1 MIYMENVKKG
11 GISVDSEHL
20 FPIIKKWLYSDKDI
34 FLREIVS
41 NASDAVTK
49 LKRLGS
55 LGEITLDNEDF
66 RIDVILDPEAK
77 TLTVTDNGI
86 GMTAE
91 ELEKYICNIALSGAV
106 DFIKKYEKDESGKPQ
121 EGIIGHFGLGFYSSF
136 MIADKVMIETRSY
149 TGEPAVKWVCDSNG
163 DYETFKSDR
172 EERGTSVTMYVSE
185 DEEEL
190 LHAHKIRDI
199 LDKYCMFMPVP
210 VFFSEVCHCEHEE
223 DEEHEHG
230 HEPEQINDTTP
241 LWMKQPSE
249 CTEDEYREFYKKVF
263 SDYKDPLFY
272 VHINAEY
279 PLNFKGII
287 YFPRLNPDYEPVD
300 GQIKLYY
307 NQVFVAD
314 NIKEVI
320 PEYLLMLRG
329 VLDCP
334 ELPLNVSR
342 SYLQNNGYVTKI
354 AAHISKKVAD
364 KLNGLMNTEREKYE
378 KLYPDIRIFVEYACI
393 RDKKFY
399 DRVKD
404 SVLFTSACS
413 GKALTV
419 GEYLEAAKEKHENK
433 VYYVTDKKA
442 QAQYISMYEAED
454 IDLILL
460 ERPLDVQFITT
471 VESDKTDVKF
481 IRVDAD
487 IADALKGEGEAE
499 ENEEIPK
506 MFKKASGNENL
517 EVSFAALKDNKT
529 PAVINEDEQQRRFD
543 DMMKMYSIGGQSM
556 QVNSKLIVNTTS
568 SLYGKVKQLSSDGK
582 TELAEKICR
591 RIYSLALIAHRQLT
605 AEELKDFLDE
615 SYSLLLDVDE

>member
-1 MIYMENVKKG
+1 MENIKKG

-41 NASDAVTK
+41 NASDAITK
-49 LKRLGS
+49 LKRLSS
-55 LGEITLDNEDF
+55 LGEISLPDEDF
-66 RIDVILDPEAK
+66 RIDVVLDAEAK

-121 EGIIGHFGLGFYSSF
+121 EGIIGHFGLGFYSAF
-136 MIADKVMIETRSY
+136 MIADRVAVETKSY
-149 TGEPAVKWVCDSNG
+149 TGAPAVRWICDSEG
-163 DYETFKSDR
+163 EYEQFESER
-172 EERGTSVTMYVSE
+172 EERGTSVVMYVP
-185 DEEEL
+185 DEEAEL
-190 LHAHKIRDI
+190 LHAHKIREI
-199 LDKYCMFMPVP
+199 LDKYCMFMAVP
-210 VFFSEVCHCEHEE
+210 IFFSEVCHCDEE
-223 DEEHEHG
+223 KEDGEHEH
-230 HEPEQINDTTP
+230 HHDPEQINDTTP

-249 CTEDEYREFYKKVF
+249 CTEDEYKEFYKKVF
-263 SDYKDPLFY
+263 GDYKDPLFW

-279 PLNFKGII
+279 PLNFKGVI
-287 YFPRLNPDYEPVD
+287 YFPRLNPDFEPVE

-354 AAHISKKVAD
+354 ASHIAKKVAD

-378 KLYPDIRIFVEYACI
+378 KLYPDIRIFVEYGCL

-399 DRVKD
+399 DRVKG
-404 SVLFTSACS
+404 SVLFTSAVS
-413 GKALTV
+413 GKSLTAD
-419 GEYLEAAKEKHENK
+419 EYLEAAKEKNENK
-433 VYYVTDKKA
+433 IYYVTDRKA
-442 QAQYISMYEAED
+442 QAQYISMYEAEG
-454 IDLILL
+454 IDLIVL
-460 ERPLDVQFITT
+460 ERPLDVQFIS
-471 VESDKTDVKF
+471 VIESDKSDVKF
-481 IRVDAD
+481 VRVDAD
-487 IADALKGEGEAE
+487 VADALKSGEEAPE
-499 ENEEIPK
+499 SEQIVA
-506 MFKKASGNENL
+506 MFKKISGSESL
-517 EVSFAALKDNKT
+517 EVAFAALKDKKT
-529 PAVINEDEQQRRFD
+529 PAVITEDEQQRRFG
-543 DMMKMYSIGGQSM
+543 DMMKMYSLGEQPMPAAI
-556 QVNSKLIVNTTS
+556 KLVVNTGS
-568 SLYGKVKQLSSDGK
+568 ALYGKVRSLEEAGR
-582 TELAEKICR
+582 TELAEKVCK

-605 AEELKDFLDE
+605 AEELKEFLEE
-615 SYSLLLDVDE
+615 SYDLLLDVDE

>member
-1 MIYMENVKKG
+1 MENIKKG

-86 GMTAE
+86 GMTAD

-136 MIADKVMIETRSY
+136 MIADKVMIETKSY
-149 TGEPAVKWVCDSNG
+149 TGGPAVRWVCDSNG
-163 DYETFKSDR
+163 DYETFESDR

-190 LHAHKIRDI
+190 LHAHKIREI

-223 DEEHEHG
+223 NEEHEHE

-241 LWMKQPSE
+241 LWMKQPSD
-249 CTEDEYREFYKKVF
+249 CTEDEYKEFYKKVF
-263 SDYKDPLFY
+263 GDYKDPLFY

-399 DRVKD
+399 DRVKG
-404 SVLFTSACS
+404 SVLFVSACS
-413 GKALTV
+413 GKTLTV
-419 GEYLEAAKEKHENK
+419 DEYLEAAKEKHENK

-460 ERPLDVQFITT
+460 ERPLDVQFITA
-471 VESDKTDVKF
+471 VENDKPEVKF

-499 ENEEIPK
+499 ESEEIAG
-506 MFKKASGNENL
+506 MFKKISGNENL
-517 EVSFAALKDNKT
+517 DVSFAALKDQKT

-556 QVNSKLIVNTTS
+556 QVTSKLIVNTTS
-568 SLYGKVKQLSSDGK
+568 SLYSKVSGLVAEGK
-582 TELAEKICR
+582 TELAEKICK

-605 AEELKDFLDE
+605 AEELKSFLDE